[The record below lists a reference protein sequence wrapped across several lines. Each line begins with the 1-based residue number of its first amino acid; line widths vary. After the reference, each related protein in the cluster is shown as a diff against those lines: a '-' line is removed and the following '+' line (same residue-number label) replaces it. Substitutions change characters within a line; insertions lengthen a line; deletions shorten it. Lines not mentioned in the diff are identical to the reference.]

1 MLHLERE
8 VFRYCYLSEGG
19 CSYVLTMED
28 DKQFHVTIKAMEVIG
43 FSPED
48 ISSVLEMLAAILN
61 LGNVTF
67 AGYSLPNGTDACK
80 VTEGPAIGYVCDML
94 GSSVELM
101 KECLTIRSVHTTRD
115 YVQKPLSESEAVFAR
130 DALGKAIYDR
140 LFTWLVG
147 RINDSIKAKSL
158 TKKKVMGVL
167 DIYGFEIFETNSF
180 EQFIINYCNEKL
192 QQVFIKLTLKSE
204 QEEYIRENVRWK
216 HIDYFN
222 NAIICELIEHPT
234 TGILALLDE
243 ECLRPGETTDD
254 TFLEKLDQ
262 RCAGVHPHYESRA
275 LKALRSDQTMDRD
288 QFRLVHYA
296 GNVTYSVVGF
306 LEKNRDLLFKDLSQ
320 AMFACE
326 RPLLKTLFPEG
337 NPKLQ
342 TLKRPP
348 TMGYQ
353 FRSSVAQLMKNLLTK
368 NPNYIRC
375 IKPNDVKSGRNF
387 NDALVQHQVRYLG
400 LMENVRVRRAGF
412 AYRQEYG
419 QCLVRY
425 KMLSGE
431 TWPVWKGN
439 PREGV
444 KEILSACGCH
454 ELDFTCGRTKI
465 FIRNPRTVFAMED
478 KRRTRLHDL
487 ATLVS
492 KTWRG
497 FYQWSKFQTM
507 RSSQIIIAAWYRRY
521 CVQKWYMRTKGAALV
536 VQKYYR
542 GWVARM
548 ELRRLKWLK
557 RAAWAVGVITKY
569 FLGWRVRKAVRE
581 MKRRQREREAVLV
594 IQKYCRGWKVR
605 KEIRGLF
612 KQVAGP
618 KVAVFMWKY
627 MCYNF
632 LLTILRNAPSTSP
645 LDDHWP
651 QVSILFE
658 KSSELLREIHHR
670 WRCKV
675 MRDYY
680 QARPKDKKRMME
692 KLRASNLF
700 KGKKSLYDQ
709 TVAVPFESDRLSL
722 RSDHRWSKIVAET
735 NEQRIIWTDRAHKI
749 NRRDGKGVPIVLVV
763 TGMSIMILDPKSL
776 VLKYRI
782 DLRHVNQVSVSSF
795 SDHLLVLHINPFKAT
810 DRSYTKGD
818 FVLKTTHV
826 IELVT
831 KLSSVVK
838 ETLKNELKVAIS
850 NTIIAHFKVDEDPC
864 TITFQR
870 DQTSTHRPSPVCR
883 RRANTLQ
890 IIV

>member
-1 MLHLERE
+1 MDIQFDYKGDPVGGLISNYLLEKSRVVGQNQGERNFHIFYQLLAGATDDVLQMLHLERE

-444 KEILSACGCH
+444 KEILSVY
-454 ELDFTCGRTKI
+454 TCTLLN
-465 FIRNPRTVFAMED
+465 FIT
-478 KRRTRLHDL
+478 
-487 ATLVS
+487 
-492 KTWRG
+492 
-497 FYQWSKFQTM
+497 
-507 RSSQIIIAAWYRRY
+507 
-521 CVQKWYMRTKGAALV
+521 
-536 VQKYYR
+536 
-542 GWVARM
+542 
-548 ELRRLKWLK
+548 
-557 RAAWAVGVITKY
+557 
-569 FLGWRVRKAVRE
+569 
-581 MKRRQREREAVLV
+581 
-594 IQKYCRGWKVR
+594 
-605 KEIRGLF
+605 
-612 KQVAGP
+612 
-618 KVAVFMWKY
+618 
-627 MCYNF
+627 
-632 LLTILRNAPSTSP
+632 
-645 LDDHWP
+645 
-651 QVSILFE
+651 
-658 KSSELLREIHHR
+658 
-670 WRCKV
+670 
-675 MRDYY
+675 
-680 QARPKDKKRMME
+680 
-692 KLRASNLF
+692 
-700 KGKKSLYDQ
+700 
-709 TVAVPFESDRLSL
+709 
-722 RSDHRWSKIVAET
+722 
-735 NEQRIIWTDRAHKI
+735 
-749 NRRDGKGVPIVLVV
+749 
-763 TGMSIMILDPKSL
+763 
-776 VLKYRI
+776 
-782 DLRHVNQVSVSSF
+782 
-795 SDHLLVLHINPFKAT
+795 
-810 DRSYTKGD
+810 
-818 FVLKTTHV
+818 
-826 IELVT
+826 
-831 KLSSVVK
+831 
-838 ETLKNELKVAIS
+838 
-850 NTIIAHFKVDEDPC
+850 
-864 TITFQR
+864 
-870 DQTSTHRPSPVCR
+870 
-883 RRANTLQ
+883 
-890 IIV
+890 